1 MKPDIVLIAQY
12 PPQIMAVLEENFT
25 CHKMYEAPDRAAF
38 LASVAGKARGLASTG
53 VHGAPRDLI
62 LALPKLEII
71 SGFGVGYDAVDL
83 PTVKEKNIVLTNTP
97 NVLTDCVADLG
108 MTLMLDAARRVPQ
121 AERFLRD
128 GQWLKGNYPA
138 GVKVTG
144 KRAGIC
150 GLGRIGTALA
160 KRLSGFDMEI
170 MSYDIEP
177 KTNLPYRLM
186 PSLLDLARNSD
197 FFFVACYGGPKTR
210 KLIDEAVLRAIGT
223 KGILVNIARGSIVDE
238 AALLKALQTKAIAGA
253 GLDVFDQEPKMDPG
267 FHALENAVL
276 TPHVAGST
284 AETWRDCEDMVLK
297 NLRAHFAGEKP
308 LTPIPE
314 LA

>member
-1 MKPDIVLIAQY
+1 MKPDVVLIAQY
-12 PPQIMAVLEENFT
+12 PPQIMAVLEDNFT
-25 CHKMYEAPDRAAF
+25 CHKMYEAADREAF

-53 VHGAPRDLI
+53 VHGAPRALI
-62 LALPKLEII
+62 QALPKLEII

-83 PTVKEKNIVLTNTP
+83 PTVKERGIVLTNTP

-128 GQWLKGNYPA
+128 GKWLKGNYPA

-150 GLGRIGTALA
+150 GLGRIGSALA
-160 KRLSGFDMEI
+160 KRLAGFDMEI
-170 MSYDIEP
+170 MYYDIEP

-186 PSLLDLARNSD
+186 PSLIDLAENSD
-197 FFFVACYGGPKTR
+197 FFFVACYGGPTTR
-210 KLIDEAVLRAIGT
+210 KLIDEKVLRAIGA

-238 AALLKALQTKAIAGA
+238 AALVRVLEDKALGAA
-253 GLDVFDQEPKMDPG
+253 GLDVFEDEPNVPEKLLTFD
-267 FHALENAVL
+267 NVVL
-276 TPHVAGST
+276 TPHIASNT
-284 AETWRDCEDMVLK
+284 NETRAAMGKLMCD
-297 NLRAHFAGEKP
+297 NLIAYFGGKP
-308 LTPIPE
+308 VITRVE
-314 LA
+314 V

>member
-25 CHKMYEAPDRAAF
+25 CHKMYEAPDHAAF

-160 KRLSGFDMEI
+160 KRLAGFDKEI
-170 MSYDIEP
+170 MYYDIEP

-210 KLIDEAVLRAIGT
+210 KLIDEEVLRAIGT

-238 AALLKALQTKAIAGA
+238 AALVRVLEDKALGGA
-253 GLDVFDQEPKMDPG
+253 GLDVFEDEPNVPARLLTFD
-267 FHALENAVL
+267 NVVV
-276 TPHVAGST
+276 TPHIASNT
-284 AETWRDCEDMVLK
+284 NETRAAMGKLMCD
-297 NLRAHFAGEKP
+297 NLIAYFGGKP
-308 LTPIPE
+308 VITRVE
-314 LA
+314 V

>member
-38 LASVAGKARGLASTG
+38 LAAVAGKARGLASTG

-83 PTVKEKNIVLTNTP
+83 PTVKEKGIVLTNTP

-160 KRLSGFDMEI
+160 KRLAGFDMEI
-170 MSYDIEP
+170 MYYDIEP

-197 FFFVACYGGPKTR
+197 FFFVACYGGPTTR
-210 KLIDEAVLRAIGT
+210 KLIDEEVLRAIGA

-238 AALLKALQTKAIAGA
+238 AALVRVLEDKALGAA
-253 GLDVFDQEPKMDPG
+253 GLDVFEDEPNVPAKLLTFDNVVVTPHIASNTHETRAAMGKLMCDNLIAYFSGKP
-267 FHALENAVL
+267 VL
-276 TPHVAGST
+276 TRV
-284 AETWRDCEDMVLK
+284 EV
-297 NLRAHFAGEKP
+297 
-308 LTPIPE
+308 
-314 LA
+314 

>member
-170 MSYDIEP
+170 MYYDIEP

-210 KLIDEAVLRAIGT
+210 KLIDEEVLRAIGT

-238 AALLKALQTKAIAGA
+238 AALVRVLEDKALGGA
-253 GLDVFDQEPKMDPG
+253 GLDVFEDEPNVPAKLLTFD
-267 FHALENAVL
+267 NVVL
-276 TPHVAGST
+276 TPHIASNT
-284 AETWRDCEDMVLK
+284 NETRAAMGKLMCD
-297 NLRAHFAGEKP
+297 NLIAYFGGKP
-308 LTPIPE
+308 VITRVE
-314 LA
+314 V

>member
-1 MKPDIVLIAQY
+1 MKPDLVLIAQY

-25 CHKMYEAPDRAAF
+25 CHKMYEADDKKGF
-38 LASVAGKARGLASTG
+38 LASVADKARGLASTG

-62 LALPKLEII
+62 LSLPKLEII

-170 MSYDIEP
+170 MYYDIEP

-186 PSLLDLARNSD
+186 PSLVDLARNSD
-197 FFFVACYGGPKTR
+197 FFFVACYGGPSTR
-210 KLIDEAVLRAIGT
+210 KLINEEVLRAIGT

-238 AALLKALQTKAIAGA
+238 EALVRVLEDKALGAA
-253 GLDVFDQEPKMDPG
+253 GLDVFQDEPNVPEKLLTFD
-267 FHALENAVL
+267 NVVL
-276 TPHVAGST
+276 TPHIASNT
-284 AETWRDCEDMVLK
+284 HETRAAMGKLMCDNLIAYFSGKPVLT
-297 NLRAHFAGEKP
+297 RVEA
-308 LTPIPE
+308 
-314 LA
+314 

>member
-62 LALPKLEII
+62 LSLPKLEII

-83 PTVKEKNIVLTNTP
+83 PTVKDRNIVLTNTP

-170 MSYDIEP
+170 MYYDIEP

-197 FFFVACYGGPKTR
+197 FFFVACYGGPTTR
-210 KLIDEAVLRAIGT
+210 KLIGEEVLRAIGA

-238 AALLKALQTKAIAGA
+238 AALVRVLEDKALGAA
-253 GLDVFDQEPKMDPG
+253 GLDVFEDEPNVPAKLLTFD
-267 FHALENAVL
+267 NVVL
-276 TPHVAGST
+276 TPHIASNT
-284 AETWRDCEDMVLK
+284 HETRAAMGKLMCD
-297 NLRAHFAGEKP
+297 NLIAYFSGKP
-308 LTPIPE
+308 VITRVE
-314 LA
+314 V

>member
-1 MKPDIVLIAQY
+1 MKPDIVLIVQY

-38 LASVAGKARGLASTG
+38 LASVADKARGLASSG

-170 MSYDIEP
+170 MYYDIEP

-197 FFFVACYGGPKTR
+197 FFFVACYGGPTTR
-210 KLIDEAVLRAIGT
+210 KLIDEEVLRAIGT

-238 AALLKALQTKAIAGA
+238 AALVRVLEDKALGGA
-253 GLDVFDQEPKMDPG
+253 GLDVFEDEPNVPAKLLTFD
-267 FHALENAVL
+267 NVVV
-276 TPHVAGST
+276 TPHIASNT
-284 AETWRDCEDMVLK
+284 HETRAAMGKLMCD
-297 NLRAHFAGEKP
+297 NLIAYFSGKP
-308 LTPIPE
+308 VITRVE
-314 LA
+314 V

>member
-170 MSYDIEP
+170 MYYDIEP

-210 KLIDEAVLRAIGT
+210 KLIDEEVLRAIGT

-238 AALLKALQTKAIAGA
+238 AAL
-253 GLDVFDQEPKMDPG
+253 VRV
-267 FHALENAVL
+267 LE
-276 TPHVAGST
+276 
-284 AETWRDCEDMVLK
+284 D
-297 NLRAHFAGEKP
+297 
-308 LTPIPE
+308 
-314 LA
+314 

>member
-1 MKPDIVLIAQY
+1 MKPDIVLIVQY

-38 LASVAGKARGLASTG
+38 LASVADKARGLASSG

-170 MSYDIEP
+170 MYYDIEP

-197 FFFVACYGGPKTR
+197 FFFVACYGGPTTR
-210 KLIDEAVLRAIGT
+210 KLIDEEVLRAIGT

-238 AALLKALQTKAIAGA
+238 AALVRVLEDKALGGA
-253 GLDVFDQEPKMDPG
+253 GLDVFEDEPNVPAKLLTFD
-267 FHALENAVL
+267 NVVV
-276 TPHVAGST
+276 TPHIASNTHETRAAMGKLMCDNLT
-284 AETWRDCEDMVLK
+284 AY
-297 NLRAHFAGEKP
+297 FSGKP
-308 LTPIPE
+308 VITRVE
-314 LA
+314 V

>member
-1 MKPDIVLIAQY
+1 MKPDVVLIAQY

-83 PTVKEKNIVLTNTP
+83 PTVKEKDIVLTNTP

-128 GQWLKGNYPA
+128 GKWLKGNYPA

-160 KRLSGFDMEI
+160 KRLAGFDMDI
-170 MSYDIEP
+170 MYYDIEP

-186 PSLLDLARNSD
+186 PSLLDLARESD

-210 KLIDEAVLRAIGT
+210 KLINEEVLRAIGT

-238 AALLKALQTKAIAGA
+238 AALVRVLEDGALGAA
-253 GLDVFDQEPKMDPG
+253 GLDVFEDEPNVPAKLLTFD
-267 FHALENAVL
+267 NVVV
-276 TPHVAGST
+276 TPHIASNT
-284 AETWRDCEDMVLK
+284 HETRAAMGKLMCD
-297 NLRAHFAGEKP
+297 NLIAYFAGKP
-308 LTPIPE
+308 VITRVE
-314 LA
+314 V

>member
-38 LASVAGKARGLASTG
+38 LAAVAGKARGLASTG

-83 PTVKEKNIVLTNTP
+83 PTVKEKGIVLTNTP

-160 KRLSGFDMEI
+160 KRLAGFDMEI
-170 MSYDIEP
+170 MYYDIEP

-186 PSLLDLARNSD
+186 PTLLDLARNSD
-197 FFFVACYGGPKTR
+197 FFFVACYGGPTTR
-210 KLIDEAVLRAIGT
+210 KLIDEEVLRAIGA

-238 AALLKALQTKAIAGA
+238 AALVRVLEDKALGAA
-253 GLDVFDQEPKMDPG
+253 GLDVFEDEPNVPAKLLTFDNVVVTPHIASNTHETRAAMGKLMCDNLIAYFSGKP
-267 FHALENAVL
+267 VL
-276 TPHVAGST
+276 TRV
-284 AETWRDCEDMVLK
+284 EV
-297 NLRAHFAGEKP
+297 
-308 LTPIPE
+308 
-314 LA
+314 

>member
-1 MKPDIVLIAQY
+1 MKPDIVLIVQY

-38 LASVAGKARGLASTG
+38 LASVADKARGLASSG

-170 MSYDIEP
+170 MYYDIEP

-197 FFFVACYGGPKTR
+197 FFFVACYGGPTTR
-210 KLIDEAVLRAIGT
+210 KLIDEEVLRAIGT
-223 KGILVNIARGSIVDE
+223 KGILINIARGSIVDE
-238 AALLKALQTKAIAGA
+238 AALVRVLEDKALGGA
-253 GLDVFDQEPKMDPG
+253 GLDVFEDEPNVPAKLLTFD
-267 FHALENAVL
+267 NVVV
-276 TPHVAGST
+276 TPHIASNT
-284 AETWRDCEDMVLK
+284 HETRAAMGKLMCD
-297 NLRAHFAGEKP
+297 NLIAYFSGKP
-308 LTPIPE
+308 VITRVE
-314 LA
+314 V